1 MICNTIGYCNDAGY
15 FRMSAIAGLVM
26 LDGREMD
33 AAVIDKMLANM
44 RRYGPDAQRQ
54 LRSGNTIFLQALLAT
69 TPESVNELQPWTDP
83 KTGCVVVTDSRLDNR
98 EALAASLGISGR
110 AIDAIGDAELV
121 LAAYQNWGAACPEKL
136 LGDFTFAIWNPQTEI
151 LFCARDPLGVR
162 PFYFHFIQDG
172 IFAFASSTEAL
183 RPLLGQTPTLD
194 EGRLADAMTD
204 QLEGHDRV
212 STFFRDIKRL
222 PPAHSIQLERSRLSA
237 PRCYWQPLQNPPSP
251 FPVDEKQWLEQLAA
265 IFTEAVHCRLRSHQ
279 PISAMLSGGL
289 DSSSIVAIACKK
301 LKNDQQATLSTYS
314 AVSTAADCAETRA
327 IHLMQARFELQ
338 STEIDP
344 ATSSALLQ
352 NIAAQWPR
360 LEEPFEALNTLVH
373 AQYLAAAKSN
383 ARIMLDGIDA
393 DALLTEADYLHRLAR
408 SGQWREVWRETRGLA
423 RFWGPEVKQ
432 AYFLRPLISEFLV
445 PMPIRRFVRSLRGK
459 FRGPGPH
466 GQNLIKPEFARQV
479 DLASRYLELDRNT
492 ADMKSSDAAGH
503 QGHSVMSGSYTA
515 NGVERYHR
523 MASHNGIEPRH
534 PFLDRRLVEFC
545 AWLPL
550 ELRLRDGYPKWALRQ
565 AMASVLPP
573 EIAWRRGKD
582 HLGWLFNLTLWQ
594 QTSDTLAD
602 KPLHPW
608 LQKAVLPDVKVTYE
622 KRHRLVEGG
631 NDTDEQIEPVL
642 KLAAIN
648 QWLSKLQP

>member
-1 MICNTIGYCNDAGY
+1 
-15 FRMSAIAGLVM
+15 MSAIAGLIT
-26 LDGREMD
+26 LDGKEMD

-54 LRSGNTIFLQALLAT
+54 LRSGNAVFLQALLAT
-69 TPESVNELQPWTDP
+69 TPESLNELQPWTDP

-98 EALAASLGISGR
+98 EALSASLGISGR

-204 QLEGHDRV
+204 QLEGHDRC

-222 PPAHSIQLERSRLSA
+222 PPAHILQLEKSSLSA
-237 PRCYWQPLQNPPSP
+237 AHCFWQPLQNPPSP

-265 IFTEAVHCRLRSHQ
+265 IFTEAVHCRLRSNQ
-279 PISAMLSGGL
+279 PINAMLSGGL
-289 DSSSIVAIACKK
+289 DSSSVVAIASKK
-301 LKNDQQATLSTYS
+301 LKNDQQAILSTYS
-314 AVSTAADCAETRA
+314 AISSEPNCAETRA
-327 IHLMQARFELQ
+327 IRLMQAGFELQ

-344 ATSSALLQ
+344 ATSSTLLQ
-352 NIAAQWPR
+352 GIAAEWPR

-373 AQYLAAAKSN
+373 AQYLAAAQSN

-393 DALLTEADYLHRLAR
+393 DALLTEADYLHQLAR
-408 SGQWREVWRETRGLA
+408 SGQWRKVWRESRALVN
-423 RFWGPEVKQ
+423 FWGREAGL
-432 AYFLRPLISEFLV
+432 AYFLRPLISEFLIPKPV
-445 PMPIRRFVRSLRGK
+445 RRFVRYLRGK
-459 FRGPGPH
+459 FRASGNCE
-466 GQNLIKPEFARQV
+466 QNLINPEFAKQIDLEARYRE
-479 DLASRYLELDRNT
+479 LASNSAGMT
-492 ADMKSSDAAGH
+492 AYDADGH
-503 QGHSVMSGSYTA
+503 QGHSVMAGSYTA

-523 MASHNGIEPRH
+523 LASFHGIEARH

-565 AMASVLPP
+565 AMASELPT

-582 HLGWLFNLTLWQ
+582 HLGWLFSLALWQ
-594 QTSDTLAD
+594 KCGGTLTQE
-602 KPLHPW
+602 PLQPW
-608 LQKAVLPDVKVTYE
+608 LQKAVLPNLKSFYE
-622 KRHRLVEGG
+622 KGLTLGEGE
-631 NDTDEQIEPVL
+631 NNADEQIEPVL

-648 QWLSKLQP
+648 QWLIRLKAGGTFLETPK